1 MGSHSTVEYT
11 RENVLDFITRAEL
24 SKLKNKQL
32 EDIMD
37 CLLDDQLLNC
47 AIIDDDRVDEDEP
60 MVTMTYREIF
70 RRTDSRRSG
79 YEILNIMGVNPY
91 YLNEGGDPTG
101 IKDLTWSQVADIM
114 VRDEF
119 ENRMFFTN

>member
-1 MGSHSTVEYT
+1 MGAHSTLHYT
-11 RENVLDFITRAEL
+11 RENALGFITRDEL

-32 EDIMD
+32 DYIMD
-37 CLLDDQLLNC
+37 VLLDENLYNC

-70 RRTDSRRSG
+70 KRTDGRHSG
-79 YEILNIMGVNPY
+79 ESILNIMGVNPY
-91 YLNEGGDPTG
+91 YLNEGGDPTEV
-101 IKDLTWSQVADIM
+101 KDLTWSQVADIM

-119 ENRMFFTN
+119 ENRMFH